1 MKFDVRSIGA
11 KPFFA
16 VIALVVLFGTCGFA
30 QESTP
35 STPPATPPDAPSAS
49 KQTKEKDPLTT
60 PATGFVQLLQRKSF
74 AFPDI
79 ATDQRKFGPA
89 QKFKLFVNNS
99 VSPATI
105 IAAAAGAGWNQAFD
119 SPEGYGQGAE
129 GYGKRFGSS
138 MARAASA
145 NFFGTFV
152 LASVLREDP
161 RFYVKKDLSF
171 GASVKYSLVRVLVTR
186 TDSGKD
192 TLNISGLVGPLG
204 AEMLANTYF
213 PPGNRSTG
221 DALVRFGYDMLWR
234 AAGNMMK
241 QYWPTINKK
250 LLKPKS

>member
-1 MKFDVRSIGA
+1 
-11 KPFFA
+11 
-16 VIALVVLFGTCGFA
+16 
-30 QESTP
+30 
-35 STPPATPPDAPSAS
+35 
-49 KQTKEKDPLTT
+49 
-60 PATGFVQLLQRKSF
+60 
-74 AFPDI
+74 
-79 ATDQRKFGPA
+79 
-89 QKFKLFVNNS
+89 
-99 VSPATI
+99 
-105 IAAAAGAGWNQAFD
+105 
-119 SPEGYGQGAE
+119 
-129 GYGKRFGSS
+129 

>member
-1 MKFDVRSIGA
+1 
-11 KPFFA
+11 
-16 VIALVVLFGTCGFA
+16 
-30 QESTP
+30 
-35 STPPATPPDAPSAS
+35 
-49 KQTKEKDPLTT
+49 
-60 PATGFVQLLQRKSF
+60 
-74 AFPDI
+74 
-79 ATDQRKFGPA
+79 
-89 QKFKLFVNNS
+89 VNNS
-99 VSPATI
+99 VAPSTI
-105 IAAAAGAGWNQAFD
+105 LAAAAGAGWNQAFD
-119 SPEGYGQGAE
+119 TPEGYGQGAE

-138 MARAASA
+138 MARVASS

-213 PPGNRSTG
+213 PAGNRSTG
-221 DALVRFGYDMLWR
+221 DALVRFGYDMLWK
-234 AAGNMMK
+234 AAGNMLK

>member
-1 MKFDVRSIGA
+1 VKFDVRSVGG
-11 KPFFA
+11 KPFLAVTAFA
-16 VIALVVLFGTCGFA
+16 VLLCTCGFT
-30 QESTP
+30 QETAP
-35 STPPATPPDAPSAS
+35 STPPATPPDAPSATQS
-49 KQTKEKDPLTT
+49 AKKNPLTN
-60 PATGFVQLLQRKSF
+60 PATGFVQLLERKSF

-79 ATDQRKFGPA
+79 ATDQRKFGPE

-99 VSPATI
+99 VSPVTI
-105 IAAAAGAGWNQAFD
+105 ITVAASAGWNQALD

-138 MARAASA
+138 MARVASA

-171 GASVKYSLVRVLVTR
+171 GAAVKYSLVRVLVTR
-186 TDSGKD
+186 TDSGKN
-192 TLNISGLVGPLG
+192 TLNVSGLVGPLG

-213 PPGNRSTG
+213 PAGNRSTG
-221 DALVRFGYDMLWR
+221 DALVRFGYDMVWK

-241 QYWPTINKK
+241 QYWPTINKR
-250 LLKPKS
+250 LLKPKA